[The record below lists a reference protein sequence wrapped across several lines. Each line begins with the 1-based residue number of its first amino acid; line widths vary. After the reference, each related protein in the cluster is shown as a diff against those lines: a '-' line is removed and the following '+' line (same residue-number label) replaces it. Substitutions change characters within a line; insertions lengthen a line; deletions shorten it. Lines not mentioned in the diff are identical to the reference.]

1 MPNRS
6 VIATEQAPAAIG
18 TYSQAIKTGNTVYLS
33 GQIALDPAS
42 GELMNASIET
52 EIRQVFANLSAVC
65 EAAGGNLQQVVK
77 FNIYLI
83 DLGNFAQVNDIMV
96 ELLQKPYPARATLG
110 IASLPKGAR
119 VEIDAVMVID

>member
-6 VIATEQAPAAIG
+6 VISTDQAPAAIG

-42 GELMNASIET
+42 GDMVNASVDA
-52 EIRQVFANLSAVC
+52 EIQQVFANLSAVC
-65 EAAGGNLQQVVK
+65 AAAGGNLQQVVK
-77 FNIYLI
+77 FNIYLT
-83 DLGNFAQVNDIMV
+83 DLGNFGRVNDAMV
-96 ELLQKPYPARATLG
+96 KLLQKPYPARATLG